1 MINLLPPDI
10 KKARSYGRKNT
21 SLLIYSG
28 ALLSTA
34 VLTASIMILSL
45 QFVGSDEPSLRQKL
59 ADSQTKITI
68 LEKDISQIENIASR
82 LETADKIKKL
92 SISFSELIPKIGAV
106 LPEGIV
112 LNALSL
118 TGGSTD
124 PLKLDV
130 DLENASLAPV
140 LIKNLVESELFE
152 AADIASLTPKSS
164 DGTESSA
171 VTYSFTAS
179 ITASFTGTAE
189 AQKKLKAAEEAKK
202 KATEEAAAAKGSSQ

>member
-1 MINLLPPDI
+1 MINLLPPEI
-10 KKARSYGRKNT
+10 KKTRAYGRKNS

-34 VLTASIMILSL
+34 LLTVAIMILSL
-45 QFVGSDEPSLRQKL
+45 QFVGSEEPSLRQKL
-59 ADSQTKITI
+59 ADNQIKILN
-68 LEKDISQIENIASR
+68 LEKDISQVENIASR
-82 LETADKIKKL
+82 LETADKIKNQ

-106 LPEGIV
+106 LPEGII

-124 PLKLDV
+124 PLQLDV
-130 DLENASLAPV
+130 DLENASLAPI

-152 AADIASLTPKSS
+152 AADIASLSPKSTG
-164 DGTESSA
+164 DAESTA
-171 VTYSFTAS
+171 TYSFTAS

-189 AQKKLKAAEEAKK
+189 AQKKLKAAEDAKK
-202 KATEEAAAAKGSSQ
+202 KAADEAAAAKGSSQ